1 MRLTTFGVDFRIHF
15 KMSEDSS
22 INHQLNAP
30 LNRSDLFNPVEDT
43 GINYTFLE
51 YAAVRLD
58 AEKGNSHLF
67 QCFILHFSFFLFF
80 LSFWYPEMVFRRF
93 LSIFYQKF
101 QSFVFFY

>member
-15 KMSEDSS
+15 KMSEDNS

-51 YAAVRLD
+51 YAVVRLD

-67 QCFILHFSFFLFF
+67 
-80 LSFWYPEMVFRRF
+80 
-93 LSIFYQKF
+93 
-101 QSFVFFY
+101 